1 MGESIVEGVKIA
13 CIIAATLTFFVLL
26 NNLIALISAGF
37 FGESILSEIFGV
49 MSLCLPFDASSVFGS
64 IMLAINA
71 IIAVLVGRWIYDATV
86 KVYR

>member
-13 CIIAATLTFFVLL
+13 CIIAATLTLFVLL

-49 MSLCLPFDASSVFGS
+49 MSLCLPFNASSVFGS

-71 IIAVLVGRWIYDATV
+71 IIAVLVGRWIYDATL

>member
-26 NNLIALISAGF
+26 NNLIALISSGF
-37 FGESILSEIFGV
+37 FGESILSEIFAV
-49 MSLCLPFDASSVFGS
+49 ISLCLPFDASSVFGS

-71 IIAVLVGRWIYDATV
+71 IIAVLIGRWIYDATV